1 MEKLK
6 DMIIKNRSAIVVL
19 IIMMIAA
26 LIYRYTNNVLI
37 NLVICIGAV
46 GGYVWFLK
54 HKWDQ

>member
-54 HKWDQ
+54 HKWDK